1 VNRHQLPF
9 LPPNQQHQSTE
20 DLKHNVNT
28 NVETCKKVR
37 DVAEFNLPCDNAT
50 GYFKMH
56 PLSAGKHCNEQHNTF
71 LSIFSHSVNSTLR

>member
-1 VNRHQLPF
+1 MPL
-9 LPPNQQHQSTE
+9 LPPNQQNQSTEGTE

-56 PLSAGKHCNEQHNTF
+56 PLYAGKHCDGQHNTF
-71 LSIFSHSVNSTLR
+71 LSIFSYSS